1 MGNKHSKTSKSKV
14 SGFTTKELKELKS
27 IFKKVD
33 KDKSGELDEQEF
45 REMLKQSG
53 IVKGTSE
60 NEYDSLFK
68 AFDADGNGTISFEE
82 VATSLSVLSKGS
94 PEEKLSYLFDVYDAD
109 QSNTL
114 EKDELVLIVE
124 RMRATA
130 AALGRDVDK
139 SSSFIDGLMGKLDP
153 EQTGHIPRKDW
164 IEVGQKTP
172 SLLLLMGFEQA

>member
-139 SSSFIDGLMGKLDP
+139 SSSFIDGIMTKLDVDK
-153 EQTGHIPRKDW
+153 TGHITKKNW
-164 IEVGQKTP
+164 IEIGSRTP
-172 SLLLLMGFEQA
+172 SLLTLRGLD

>member
-1 MGNKHSKTSKSKV
+1 MGNEQ
-14 SGFTTKELKELKS
+14 SGVKNSSFTTKELKQLKKAY
-27 IFKKVD
+27 KKVD

-45 REMLKQSG
+45 SEMIKVSKILTVS
-53 IVKGTSE
+53 
-60 NEYDSLFK
+60 NDAEYDSLFK
-68 AFDADGNGTISFEE
+68 AFDADGSGTISFEE
-82 VATSLSVLSKGS
+82 VATSFSVLSKGS
-94 PEEKLSYLFDVYDAD
+94 PEEKLEYLFKVYDAD
-109 QSNTL
+109 KSNTL
-114 EKDELVLIVE
+114 EKDELVLIIE

-164 IEVGQKTP
+164 IEVGQRTP

>member
-1 MGNKHSKTSKSKV
+1 MGNKHSKTSKSKA

-68 AFDADGNGTISFEE
+68 AFDADGSGTISFEE
-82 VATSLSVLSKGS
+82 VATSFSVLSKGS
-94 PEEKLSYLFDVYDAD
+94 PEEKLEYLFKVYDAD
-109 QSNTL
+109 KSNTL
-114 EKDELVLIVE
+114 EKDELVLIIE

-139 SSSFIDGLMGKLDP
+139 SSSFIDGIMTKLDVDK
-153 EQTGHIPRKDW
+153 TGHITKKNW
-164 IEVGQKTP
+164 IEIGSRTP
-172 SLLLLMGFEQA
+172 SLLTLLGLD